1 MTPGAYCYLDSY
13 QDAPYS
19 QPEAIGGYL
28 PLKKVY
34 AYDPVPAS
42 LTAEQ
47 AKLVYGV
54 QGNLW
59 VEYIPTPEHVEYM
72 IYPRMLALAEVALS
86 AP

>member
-1 MTPGAYCYLDSY
+1 VPTAIGQLSGC
-13 QDAPYS
+13 PYS

-34 AYDPVPAS
+34 SYNPVSAS

-59 VEYIPTPEHVEYM
+59 VELHSTPEHVEYM
-72 IYPRMLALAEVALS
+72 IYTRILALAETLVGS
-86 AP
+86 GT